1 MVQPCSPDYQEKNKY
16 IVMLGGDGDMQFTH
30 SQLMYNFYCMRGGG
44 GGGGG
49 ARALYNSFNPSSSME
64 RL

>member
-1 MVQPCSPDYQEKNKY
+1 
-16 IVMLGGDGDMQFTH
+16 
-30 SQLMYNFYCMRGGG
+30 MYNFYCMRGGG

>member
-1 MVQPCSPDYQEKNKY
+1 
-16 IVMLGGDGDMQFTH
+16 
-30 SQLMYNFYCMRGGG
+30 MYNFYCMRGGGGG